1 MALVY
6 TVERGTG
13 AGPSWATVTNVRL
26 RTDDTNT
33 QDLTNPVPIA
43 GALKRSYWGNIRL
56 EFSGTFSQLDNIRH
70 FSDGSIDFTHGTAG
84 ALQCNST
91 PGGVTDGQ
99 YDQATGTPGD
109 TGDELVAT
117 HSNVSAKTDIE
128 NHTTGSPLT
137 VDAGPYSSA
146 GNTNHI
152 CVQEDVDT
160 DATQG
165 LQTAETL
172 TFRGDEI

>member
-1 MALVY
+1 MAAAY

-13 AGPSWATVTNVRL
+13 AGPSWAAAANMRL

-43 GALKRSYWGNIRL
+43 GSLKRSYWGNIRL
-56 EFSGTFSQLDNIRH
+56 EFSGAFDQIDNIRH
-70 FSDGSIDFTHGTAG
+70 FCDGSIEFTHGTSG
-84 ALQCNST
+84 ALQVNST
-91 PGGVTDGQ
+91 PAGLADGE

-117 HSNVSAKTDIE
+117 HTTVSAKTDIE
-128 NHTTGSPLT
+128 TYTTGAPAT
-137 VDAGPYSSA
+137 VDAGPYVAA
-146 GNTNHI
+146 GNSDHI
-152 CVQEDVDT
+152 ALQQDVDT

-172 TFRGDEI
+172 TWRVDEI